1 MGGAFTDAAVG
12 NSWLGWV
19 EILGALVELG
29 EFGEGFKCAVF
40 GVDGF
45 GPWDGLCAGDMSASE
60 GPFVGVVGHVGAG
73 TGEFFGRTDVYE
85 LALLFDMGDD
95 FVAKGADLG
104 VIAFGSGVGG
114 VVGEGGFGGEGALF
128 VDPFEP
134 AAIHDAAVGVSE
146 EVKHPEGVASPPVVF
161 VAVKDDV

>member
-12 NSWLGWV
+12 NSWLGGV

-45 GPWDGLCAGDMSASE
+45 GPWDGLCAGDMSAAK

-73 TGEFFGRTDVYE
+73 TGKFFGRADVYE

-95 FVAKGADLG
+95 FVAEGADLG

-114 VVGEGGFGGEGALF
+114 VVCEGGIG
-128 VDPFEP
+128 
-134 AAIHDAAVGVSE
+134 
-146 EVKHPEGVASPPVVF
+146 
-161 VAVKDDV
+161 